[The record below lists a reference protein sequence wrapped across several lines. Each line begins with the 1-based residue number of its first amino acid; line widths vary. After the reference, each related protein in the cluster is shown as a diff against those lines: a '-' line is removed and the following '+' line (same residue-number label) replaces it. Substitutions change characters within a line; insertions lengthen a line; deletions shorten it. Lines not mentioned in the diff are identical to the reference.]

1 MKITTKTSFAE
12 LIQIEAG
19 GFLLEEHTNTLMAYP
34 LPSRLCGREIPEDL
48 HSATLLQLSK
58 VRDTPLGVR
67 GLTYLIELF
76 VGIPSAKLNKEPAC
90 KVMPVARWV
99 LNQLER
105 ISKAFAQIKT
115 SYSPEEVRAGVKRL
129 NFGYYG
135 MADSYAL
142 RMGITDPDIVME
154 NTPWIKI
161 FHAMKKDN
169 ELDAYQRRVREE
181 FAKKQKK

>member
-1 MKITTKTSFAE
+1 MKITNKTSFAE
-12 LIQIEAG
+12 LIRLEAV
-19 GFLLEEHTNTLMAYP
+19 GFLLEEHTNTLMDYP
-34 LPSRLCGREIPEDL
+34 LPSRLCGEELPGDL
-48 HSATLLQLSK
+48 YSATLLQLSK
-58 VRDTPLGVR
+58 VRDTPMGVR
-67 GLTYLIELF
+67 GLSYLVELF
-76 VGIPSAKLNKEPAC
+76 IGLPSDKLYKEPAC

-99 LNQLER
+99 LNQLEG
-105 ISKAFAQIKT
+105 ISKAFARIKT
-115 SYSPEEVRAGVKRL
+115 SYSAEEIRAGVKNL

-161 FHAMKKDN
+161 YHAMKRDN

-181 FAKKQKK
+181 YAKKQKK